1 MSVYDMLLSF
11 FTYSFLG
18 WCAEVA
24 FAAVRQRQFVN
35 RGFLNGPLCPIYGI
49 GVTAVVTL
57 LAPYTDHLLVLY
69 VMSALLV
76 TLLEYVTGA
85 LLEKIFHLKWWD
97 YSNMPLNIKGYVCIP
112 FSLIW
117 GVACVTIAKLI
128 HPLIMRV
135 LSWIPEVIG
144 IIILII
150 CIAALAA
157 DLSVTAG
164 GILKWN
170 HRMDR
175 MKEIAD
181 ELHRL
186 SDQIGENIYQNMMN
200 GLEKQGELKKRADA
214 LKTRY
219 EDMLDHQNQTGR
231 RLLKAFPQMKSE
243 KYEQLIAEMKN
254 RRNRKNGD
262 DGQRD

>member
-1 MSVYDMLLSF
+1 M
-11 FTYSFLG
+11 
-18 WCAEVA
+18 
-24 FAAVRQRQFVN
+24 
-35 RGFLNGPLCPIYGI
+35 
-49 GVTAVVTL
+49 
-57 LAPYTDHLLVLY
+57 
-69 VMSALLV
+69 
-76 TLLEYVTGA
+76 
-85 LLEKIFHLKWWD
+85 
-97 YSNMPLNIKGYVCIP
+97 
-112 FSLIW
+112 
-117 GVACVTIAKLI
+117 TIVKLI

-200 GLEKQGELKKRADA
+200 GLEKQDE